1 MPCIS
6 PNYRLQKKFG
16 DNEENLNVEYILGTF
31 MELVLIFLGVIIR
44 CGYVGDT
51 LYDEVI
57 RLEVSWYL
65 QITFK
70 WSEQSVCVCMCVE
83 RVRDRE
89 TKQMWQNVNNWETG

>member
-31 MELVLIFLGVIIR
+31 MELVLIFLGVIIW

-51 LYDEVI
+51 LYD
-57 RLEVSWYL
+57 
-65 QITFK
+65 
-70 WSEQSVCVCMCVE
+70 
-83 RVRDRE
+83 
-89 TKQMWQNVNNWETG
+89 